1 MKNLRGRSREVP
13 PERKTMGVAGISI
26 VFDMSGYSC
35 GQYGSVVLPHQMS
48 IEVPQD
54 AINQMNHILEKN
66 GDAAVRYE
74 LKAGGCGGI
83 IAEWGTE
90 KDHKP
95 EDGEM
100 TWPLDNGVF
109 VMDEFTNDFIDG
121 RIVNYDLTNFM
132 PNFIVSVPGKGQCG
146 CGSSFVI
153 G

>member
-1 MKNLRGRSREVP
+1 M
-13 PERKTMGVAGISI
+13 
-26 VFDMSGYSC
+26 
-35 GQYGSVVLPHQMS
+35 
-48 IEVPQD
+48 IEVTQD

-90 KDHKP
+90 PHHEP
-95 EDGEM
+95 EQGER
-100 TWPLDNGVF
+100 TWPLANGLF
-109 VMDEFTNDFIDG
+109 VMDEFTKDFIDG
-121 RIVNYDLTNFM
+121 GVVNYDLSNFM

-153 G
+153 GRSTGLVVEGWWKNTQNLLKRSIWLYESLEAQGFINIQVSV

>member
-1 MKNLRGRSREVP
+1 
-13 PERKTMGVAGISI
+13 
-26 VFDMSGYSC
+26 
-35 GQYGSVVLPHQMS
+35 MS
-48 IEVPQD
+48 IEVTQD

-90 KDHKP
+90 PHHEP
-95 EDGEM
+95 EQGEQ
-100 TWPLDNGVF
+100 TWPLANGLF
-109 VMDEFTNDFIDG
+109 VMDEYTKDFIDG
-121 RIVNYDLTNFM
+121 GRVNYDLTNFM

-146 CGSSFVI
+146 CGSSFVV

>member
-1 MKNLRGRSREVP
+1 
-13 PERKTMGVAGISI
+13 
-26 VFDMSGYSC
+26 
-35 GQYGSVVLPHQMS
+35 MS
-48 IEVPQD
+48 IEVTQD

-90 KDHKP
+90 PHH
-95 EDGEM
+95 EAEQGEQI
-100 TWPLDNGVF
+100 WPLANGLF
-109 VMDEFTNDFIDG
+109 VMDEFTKDFIDG
-121 RIVNYDLTNFM
+121 GVVNYDLTNFM

>member
-1 MKNLRGRSREVP
+1 MKLRGKREVP
-13 PERKTMGVAGISI
+13 PERQTMGDSSISS
-26 VFDMSGYSC
+26 VFDKPGYSC
-35 GQYGSVVLPHQMS
+35 GQYGGVVLPYQMS
-48 IEVPQD
+48 IEVTQD

-90 KDHKP
+90 PHHEP
-95 EDGEM
+95 EQGER
-100 TWPLDNGVF
+100 TWPLANGLF
-109 VMDEFTNDFIDG
+109 VMDEFTKDFIDG
-121 RIVNYDLTNFM
+121 GIVNYDLTNFM

>member
-1 MKNLRGRSREVP
+1 MIRGKREVP
-13 PERKTMGVAGISI
+13 PERQTMGVASLFG
-26 VFDMSGYSC
+26 VLDKFGYSC
-35 GQYGSVVLPHQMS
+35 GQYGSVVLPHQM
-48 IEVPQD
+48 IEVTQD

-90 KDHKP
+90 PHHEP
-95 EDGEM
+95 EQGEQ
-100 TWPLDNGVF
+100 TWPLSNGLF
-109 VMDEFTNDFIDG
+109 VMDEFTKDFIDG
-121 RIVNYDLTNFM
+121 GVVNYDLTNFM

>member
-1 MKNLRGRSREVP
+1 M
-13 PERKTMGVAGISI
+13 
-26 VFDMSGYSC
+26 
-35 GQYGSVVLPHQMS
+35 
-48 IEVPQD
+48 IEVTQD
-54 AINQMNHILEKN
+54 AINQMNHILAKN

-83 IAEWGTE
+83 IAEWDTE

-95 EDGEM
+95 ENGEM

-109 VMDEFTNDFIDG
+109 VMDEFTKNFIEG
-121 RIVNYDLTNFM
+121 GVVNYDLTNFM
-132 PNFIVSVPGKGQCG
+132 PNFIVIVPGKGQCG